1 MSLFAQA
8 VALGRA
14 GRPAEG
20 VALVERAAAGG
31 DAEGNL
37 ILAHW
42 HLYGSDRPR
51 DIVAARACLDKAAQR
66 GSTDAVRVLANLT
79 AGGVGSAADWDKAVD
94 MLGQI
99 AGSDAIA
106 AEQLALLPRMMT
118 DEDAHQA
125 KRELLSAD
133 PHIEVVKHLLLP
145 HECAY
150 LIRRGEPLLKPS
162 LVYDPATPH
171 GKPDPIRTS
180 HGAAFLPH
188 DADLVIQ
195 RINQRLAIASGADV
209 DQGEALYVMRYAPG
223 QQYRP
228 HHDALPGLKTPR
240 IRTAIAYLNSGYEG
254 GATDFPDLSISV
266 RGEAGDVLVF
276 QNTDPEGQPH
286 PLMRHAGQPV
296 TSGAK
301 WIATRW
307 IRGALHDPYDRG

>member
-20 VALVERAAAGG
+20 VALVERAAAAG
-31 DAEGNL
+31 DAEGNF

-42 HLYGSDRPR
+42 YLYGSDRPR
-51 DIVAARACLDKAAQR
+51 DIGTARTCLDKAAH
-66 GSTDAVRVLANLT
+66 GGNTDAVRILANLT
-79 AGGVGSAADWDKAVD
+79 AGGIGCTADWDKAVD
-94 MLGQI
+94 MLRQI
-99 AGSDAIA
+99 AASDAIA
-106 AEQLALLPRMMT
+106 AEQLALLPQMGN
-118 DEDAHQA
+118 DEDASRA
-125 KRELLSAD
+125 KRQLLSAD
-133 PHIEVVKHLLLP
+133 PHIELVKHVLLP
-145 HECAY
+145 DECAY

-162 LVYDPATPH
+162 LVFDPATPQ
-171 GKPDPIRTS
+171 GKPDPIRSS
-180 HGAAFLPH
+180 HGAGFLPH

-195 RINQRLAIASGADV
+195 RVNQRLAIVSGTDV
-209 DQGEALYVMRYAPG
+209 RQGEALYVMRYTPG

-266 RGEAGDVLVF
+266 RGEQGDVLVF
-276 QNTDPEGQPH
+276 QNTDLEGQPH
-286 PLMRHAGQPV
+286 PLMHHAGQPV
-296 TSGAK
+296 TRGAK

-307 IRGALHDPYDRG
+307 IRGAPHDPYDRG